1 MDQTGFS
8 IDGSDLAT
16 NPEHRCPSILL
27 LDISGSMQGE
37 PIRQLQEGVTVYR
50 DCLLSDNLAQK
61 RVEVAIV
68 TFGGNVEVIQS
79 FATAVSFTAP
89 TLTARGN
96 TPMGEAVVTALRLL
110 EDRKLQYKAAGI
122 QYYRPWVFLVT
133 DGGPTD
139 ANSTHW
145 SDAKEMITQGEAGK
159 RFSFFCVGVEGA
171 DMERLNE
178 LNSARQALKLTGL
191 EFKKMFQWLSSSQ
204 QSVSKSNPGDVV
216 PLENPTAG
224 PSGWATV

>member
-1 MDQTGFS
+1 
-8 IDGSDLAT
+8 
-16 NPEHRCPSILL
+16 
-27 LDISGSMQGE
+27 
-37 PIRQLQEGVTVYR
+37 
-50 DCLLSDNLAQK
+50 
-61 RVEVAIV
+61 
-68 TFGGNVEVIQS
+68 
-79 FATAVSFTAP
+79 
-89 TLTARGN
+89 
-96 TPMGEAVVTALRLL
+96 
-110 EDRKLQYKAAGI
+110 
-122 QYYRPWVFLVT
+122 
-133 DGGPTD
+133 
-139 ANSTHW
+139 
-145 SDAKEMITQGEAGK
+145 MITQGEAGK

>member
-1 MDQTGFS
+1 MEQTGFS
-8 IDGSDLAT
+8 IDGSDLVN

-50 DCLLSDNLAQK
+50 DCLLSDDLAQK

-79 FATAVSFTAP
+79 FATALSFTAP

-110 EDRKLQYKAAGI
+110 EDRKLQYRTAAI

-139 ANSTHW
+139 ANSTYW
-145 SDAKEMITQGEAGK
+145 SDAKEQIKQGEAGK

-178 LNSARQALKLTGL
+178 LNPARPPLKLTGL
-191 EFKKMFQWLSSSQ
+191 EFKQMFQWLSSSQ

-216 PLENPTAG
+216 HLENPTAG
-224 PSGWATV
+224 PTGWATV